1 MEKTLSAAQAAQILG
16 VSPATLYA
24 YVSRGLL
31 RSISAAGVRS
41 KRYAKDEVLRLAA
54 RNTDG
59 RRAGKTVE
67 AAIDW
72 GVPVLESRI
81 TQIDQGTIRYRGQE
95 LLQLAQSA
103 SLEQAAQI
111 LWGHPQGDF
120 FSSAPPAIAAPHWL
134 ALQRE
139 SASLAPLTRA
149 MVLLP
154 AFGSEQESS
163 AAEPDLLHAGVTLM
177 RVLAAALLG
186 GPISKQPLHLQVVGA
201 WGAGAEL
208 EPVLRVALVLCA
220 DHELNAST
228 FTVRCVA
235 STGANLYAAVTAG
248 LAALSGARHGGES
261 LRVRALLDAT
271 LHDPGL
277 LQRVGQEPDSAHA
290 RAGFGSR
297 LPGFGHPL
305 YPDGDPRCR
314 MLLDLMVRHGS
325 QAFETERIMALAEEG
340 QALAGQPPN
349 VDFGLAA
356 LEYGFG
362 WPTGAA
368 QSLFALGR
376 SAGWI
381 AHAAEQLADG
391 RLIRPRARYVGAFG
405 TSGT

>member
-41 KRYAKDEVLRLAA
+41 KRYAQDEVLRLAA

-120 FSSAPPAIAAPHWL
+120 FSSAPPVIAAPHWL

-139 SASLAPLTRA
+139 SASLPPLTRA

-154 AFGSEQESS
+154 AFGGEGESG
-163 AAEPDLLHAGVTLM
+163 AADAEPALLHAGAALM

-186 GPISKQPLHLQVVGA
+186 GPIGSRPLHLQVASA
-201 WGAGAEL
+201 WHVGAEL
-208 EPVLRVALVLCA
+208 EPVLRAALVLCA

-277 LQRVGQEPDSAHA
+277 LQRFGQGPESAHGG
-290 RAGFGSR
+290 AGFGSR

-356 LEYGFG
+356 LEYALG
-362 WPTGAA
+362 WPAGAA

-405 TSGT
+405 T